1 MIEQILQYDTD
12 LFLFLNGL
20 GTETWDGFWMF
31 YTTKFYWIP
40 LYAVLLYLVYKH
52 QNKKAFLLTILVVAL
67 MVAFTDQVTNLFKDG
82 FARPRP
88 CHQEGVMDVMRLV
101 KSYCGYP
108 YGFVSGHASNSMGVA
123 VFIGLMLR
131 NQYKY
136 LIFVMLFWAA
146 VMAYSRVYIGVHYP
160 LDIVCGMLLGA
171 CAGFG
176 FYKLNRYLEHR
187 FTKPS

>member
-82 FARPRP
+82 FARP
-88 CHQEGVMDVMRLV
+88 
-101 KSYCGYP
+101 
-108 YGFVSGHASNSMGVA
+108 
-123 VFIGLMLR
+123 
-131 NQYKY
+131 
-136 LIFVMLFWAA
+136 
-146 VMAYSRVYIGVHYP
+146 
-160 LDIVCGMLLGA
+160 
-171 CAGFG
+171 
-176 FYKLNRYLEHR
+176 
-187 FTKPS
+187 